1 MICCPCES
9 DDIASEGKNA
19 GSTSHYEYLHL
30 VWSNAFR
37 ASRVLL
43 VMEVEGIY
51 IHKPDTGSTSQ
62 GRLAVQLN
70 S

>member
-30 VWSNAFR
+30 VWSNVFR
-37 ASRVLL
+37 ASTFL
-43 VMEVEGIY
+43 VG
-51 IHKPDTGSTSQ
+51 DGS
-62 GRLAVQLN
+62 
-70 S
+70 